1 MEGFIPHVIGNDEQT
16 AFEYLPAA
24 AATFKVGEALAF
36 NANGQL
42 ALAAGSTKPQYFS
55 YKDTTIGTAG
65 ELLCVTRVRD
75 DIIYETHNSA
85 AFTSVKIGAK
95 VTIEADSPGRPGG
108 MRVTATTTDGVA
120 TVVGFDATAVG
131 SRVRVK
137 FE

>member
-65 ELLCVTRVRD
+65 DLLCVSRVRD

-95 VTIEADSPGRPGG
+95 VTIAADG